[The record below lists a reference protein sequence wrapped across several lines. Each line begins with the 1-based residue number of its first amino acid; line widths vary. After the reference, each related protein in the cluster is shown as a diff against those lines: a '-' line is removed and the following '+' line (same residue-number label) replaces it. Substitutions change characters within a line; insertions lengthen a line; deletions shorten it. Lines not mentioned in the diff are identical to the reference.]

1 MGLSRIDFLLNGRLY
16 CIGQLYCIR
25 VSRKGLSRIDL
36 LLIGQLYCI
45 RVPARGSRI
54 DFLLKDKYHEISHR
68 GLTRKDFLPKKQ

>member
-1 MGLSRIDFLLNGRLY
+1 MNSAMRFPHEAVWIDFLL
-16 CIGQLYCIR
+16 IGQRSEI
-25 VSRKGLSRIDL
+25 SHMGLSRIDL

-68 GLTRKDFLPKKQ
+68 GLTR

>member
-1 MGLSRIDFLLNGRLY
+1 M
-16 CIGQLYCIR
+16 
-25 VSRKGLSRIDL
+25 GLSRIDL

-68 GLTRKDFLPKKQ
+68 GLTRKDFLPKCTVT